1 MPKKLPEKSNSLK
14 LFEDKQIR
22 SIWNEEEEEWY
33 FSVVDIV
40 SILTEQPSLDGAR
53 NYWKVLKSRLKD
65 EGVQLVTICNQLKM
79 VSPKDGKMYLTDAAN
94 TEQLLR
100 IIQSIPSPK
109 AEPFKQWLATV
120 GAERIDEEIDPEL
133 AMARAVDTYRRKG
146 YSEEWI
152 NQRMLSIKVR
162 NGLTGEWQKRG
173 VKKGNQFA
181 VLTDII
187 SKEWSG
193 MTTREYKD
201 FKGLKKQSLRD
212 NMTDSELILN
222 MLAEN
227 TTKEISKSEKPKTF
241 TENQDIARRGGKIA
255 GIARKAV
262 EEGTGKPVISS
273 KNHLP
278 NAESQNQIEE

>member
-22 SIWNEEEEEWY
+22 SVWNEKEEEWY
-33 FSVVDIV
+33 FSVVDV
-40 SILTEQPSLDGAR
+40 VAA
-53 NYWKVLKSRLKD
+53 
-65 EGVQLVTICNQLKM
+65 
-79 VSPKDGKMYLTDAAN
+79 LTDSADPRDYFKKMRKRDKELDAYVGTNCPHVAMLTATGKNRNTLSAN
-94 TEQLLR
+94 IEQLFR

-109 AEPFKQWLATV
+109 AEPFKLWLATV

-133 AMARAVDTYRRKG
+133 AMARAVDAYRRKG

-278 NAESQNQIEE
+278 NTEPQKQIEE

>member
-22 SIWNEEEEEWY
+22 SVWNEEEEEWY
-33 FSVVDIV
+33 FSVVDVV

-133 AMARAVDTYRRKG
+133 AMARAVDAYRRKG

-227 TTKEISKSEKPKTF
+227 TTKRLSEKEAPKSF
-241 TENQDIARRGGKIA
+241 DESKKIAKRGGEVA

-262 EEGTGKPVISS
+262 EESIGEPAVTD
-273 KNHLP
+273 KNYLP
-278 NAESQNQIEE
+278 DSDPQKRIEK